1 MFLAVVYFPFLLL
14 GVCLSSWIWGS
25 IFFFALGTVWPLSL
39 QLRLQTVSL
48 HYCFQ
53 LHAPWVSGTAFYT
66 FCHFASLWREADV
79 DCWDSAG
86 EHCRGE
92 AHGISA
98 EHRQPCCTFPDSN
111 SLLPCFG
118 WLQTFQSLIWTRK
131 GNLSLKGNWRTTP
144 YWWAPLQGPLHT
156 CSLTTSMESVH
167 CQGFVARGKSKGR
180 SRLPNNSYYIGGP
193 WSSQV
198 VLVIKNPP
206 SNAGDIRE
214 AGSVLGLERSPGEHG
229 NPLQFSCLENPMDRG
244 AWQVTVHGI
253 TESQTWRK
261 WLSRHAHGV
270 LTMSQA
276 LGSLLDMH
284 YYPLTIPQLGTSI
297 SMLRQG
303 N

>member
-1 MFLAVVYFPFLLL
+1 MPRESQVQLSILSVTSLLCEERQMWTAGIQLESTAVEKPMEHQQ
-14 GVCLSSWIWGS
+14 STGS
-25 IFFFALGTVWPLSL
+25 HAVRS
-39 QLRLQTVSL
+39 QTVIPFFL
-48 HYCFQ
+48 
-53 LHAPWVSGTAFYT
+53 G
-66 FCHFASLWREADV
+66 
-79 DCWDSAG
+79 
-86 EHCRGE
+86 
-92 AHGISA
+92 
-98 EHRQPCCTFPDSN
+98 
-111 SLLPCFG
+111 FG

-167 CQGFVARGKSKGR
+167 CQGFVARGKRKGR
-180 SRLPNNSYYIGGP
+180 SRPPNNSYYIGGP

-253 TESQTWRK
+253 TESQTQQK